1 MMEAVEDDP
10 VCVEMIRGIGDCY
23 LGIVDAN
30 IVPAMYYTATQE
42 SVQAIF
48 DAQKNALQAEFDEFN
63 QMVEEVAAEA
73 AAKAEAE
80 ADAAA

>member
-23 LGIVDAN
+23 LGIVDAS
-30 IVPAMYYTATQE
+30 IVPPMYYQETQE

-63 QMVEEVAAEA
+63 EQVEETAAEA
-73 AAKAEAE
+73 AANAS